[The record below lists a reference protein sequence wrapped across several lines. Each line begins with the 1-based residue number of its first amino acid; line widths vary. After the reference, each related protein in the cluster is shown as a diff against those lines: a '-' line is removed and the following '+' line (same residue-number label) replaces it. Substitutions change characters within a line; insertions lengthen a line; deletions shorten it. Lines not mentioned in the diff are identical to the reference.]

1 MSDRAPRVLSS
12 KRVTVF
18 EVEHHA
24 SDDPQIVV
32 LALAGELDLTNAGAL
47 EERVEQAV
55 STNGVRLVLD
65 LRRVAFID
73 SAALHVL
80 FRAARDLGKERFGL
94 VVEPQSTISR
104 TFEIVSVSEVATLG
118 GSVDDLSAALSSS

>member
-1 MSDRAPRVLSS
+1 M
-12 KRVTVF
+12 TVF
-18 EVEHHA
+18 EVEHQD

-80 FRAARDLGKERFGL
+80 FRGARGLSKERFGL
-94 VVEPQSTISR
+94 VIEPASAISR
-104 TFEIVSVSEVATLG
+104 TFEIVGLDAVATVG
-118 GSVDDLSAALSSS
+118 GSVHDVMATLSSG